1 MAFGSADRRGAI
13 ANARTWEAR
22 ARLSNKEERNM
33 RAILIPAL
41 AALGIALAGTSAT
54 MAAPAYGEVIGQ
66 AAYANQA
73 VQPVYWRHYSSLA
86 LVAASLSSP
95 LVVISAPDGPGTRH
109 ARPARLTSESVA
121 RAAR

>member
-1 MAFGSADRRGAI
+1 MPAASPKAGADRRAAI
-13 ANARTWEAR
+13 TNARAWEAR

-54 MAAPAYGEVIGQ
+54 MAAPANGEVIGQ

-73 VQPVYWRHYSSLA
+73 VQPVYWRHYYRWH
-86 LVAASLSSP
+86 
-95 LVVISAPDGPGTRH
+95 GWRH
-109 ARPARLTSESVA
+109 RYHHRWWW
-121 RAAR
+121 